1 MAAMLPARV
10 YIIDDHALFRSGLR
24 MVLGAAMAGLDM
36 AEAASLEDAMR
47 DDGPQPA
54 VVLMDVQL
62 RGLNGIDG
70 LALVDRKWP
79 GARVVVLSS
88 DASPLTVRRA
98 LDGGASAFVPKAD
111 APDKIISVVERL
123 VRGGELDA
131 GTHPPAADPDPAAAG
146 PKLTPRQFEV
156 LDLICQGLSNK
167 LIGRR
172 LNLSENT
179 VRAHVQATLAVL
191 EVSSRSEAAFAA
203 RQRGLVSG

>member
-1 MAAMLPARV
+1 MPSPRV

-36 AEAASLEDAMR
+36 AEAPSLEDAMR
-47 DDGPQPA
+47 DEGPAPA
-54 VVLMDVQL
+54 VVLLDVQL

-70 LALVDRKWP
+70 LALVLRKWP
-79 GARVVVLSS
+79 GTPVVVLSS

-98 LDGGASAFVPKAD
+98 LDNGAAAFVPKAD
-111 APDKIISVVERL
+111 APDNILSVVERL
-123 VRGGELDA
+123 VRGEPLDA
-131 GTHPPAADPDPAAAG
+131 GTHPPAAAEADAG

-156 LDLICQGLSNK
+156 LDLLCQGLSNK

-179 VRAHVQATLAVL
+179 VRAHVQATLSVL
-191 EVSSRSEAAFAA
+191 QVSSRSEAAFAA